1 MKFKKLISLSL
12 TMIVS
17 AGILVGCGS
26 SDGDSATEGKIKV
39 GMITDVGGVHDES
52 FNQSSWEGLQAI
64 QKELGKDKLD
74 VNYLE
79 STQDSDYKPN
89 IEQFVEDEYDLIIGV
104 GYKLANVGFKLQS
117 AITEAAKNYPDQEFA
132 IIDHVYDNQ
141 PENITSLSFESNES
155 SYLAGLIAGKST
167 KTNKVAFI
175 GGQQSPVID
184 KFEYGFKA
192 GVLAANPDAEV
203 LVQYSNS
210 YSDQAL
216 GKSIANS
223 MISKGADVIFPCA
236 GACGTGAIE
245 AVKEANKMS
254 VGVDRDQYDLA
265 PDNMLTSAMKNIDV
279 AVANLVRDFV
289 NGDYKGGEVK
299 NGTLANNGV
308 GLASTTDKNVSEK
321 ILKYVDEQ
329 AQEIK
334 DGKIKV
340 PSNEKELKEFNK

>member
-1 MKFKKLISLSL
+1 MKFKKLVSLSL
-12 TMIVS
+12 TMIMS

-26 SDGDSATEGKIKV
+26 NGDDASNGEQIKV

-64 QKELGKDKLD
+64 QKELGEDKIE
-74 VNYLE
+74 VKYLE

-89 IEQFVEDEYDLIIGV
+89 IEQFVEEEYDLIIGV
-104 GYKLANVGFKLQS
+104 GYKLADALK
-117 AITEAAKNYPDQEFA
+117 EASTNYPDQQFA
-132 IIDHVYDNQ
+132 LIDEVYDEQ

-236 GACGTGAIE
+236 GACGTGSIE
-245 AVKEANKMS
+245 AAKEAGKMV

-289 NGDYKGGEVK
+289 DGNYKSGEVI
-299 NGTLANNGV
+299 NGTLANGGV
-308 GLASTTDKNVSEK
+308 GLAPTTDKNVDAK
-321 ILKYVDEQ
+321 ILEYVEEQ
-329 AQEIK
+329 AKEIK
-334 DGKIKV
+334 DGKISV
-340 PSNEKELKEFNK
+340 PNNEKELKEFNK

>member
-1 MKFKKLISLSL
+1 MKLKKLLALSLS
-12 TMIVS
+12 MIMS

-26 SDGDSATEGKIKV
+26 NGESASDDGKITV

-64 QKELGKDKLD
+64 QKELGEDKIE
-74 VNYLE
+74 VKYLE
-79 STQDSDYKPN
+79 STQDSDYVPN
-89 IEQFVEDEYDLIIGV
+89 IEQFVEEETDLIIGV
-104 GYKLANVGFKLQS
+104 GYKLADALK
-117 AITEAAKNYPDQEFA
+117 EAAQNYPEQQFA
-132 IIDHVYDNQ
+132 LIDETYDEQ

-175 GGQQSPVID
+175 GGMESPVIA

-192 GVLAANPDAEV
+192 GVQDANPDAEV
-203 LVQYSNS
+203 LVQYANS

>member
-1 MKFKKLISLSL
+1 MKFKKLVSLSL
-12 TMIVS
+12 TMIMS

-26 SDGDSATEGKIKV
+26 NGDDASNGEQIKV

-52 FNQSSWEGLQAI
+52 FNQSSWEGLQSI
-64 QKELGKDKLD
+64 KEEIGEADALK
-74 VNYLE
+74 E
-79 STQDSDYKPN
+79 AST
-89 IEQFVEDEYDLIIGV
+89 
-104 GYKLANVGFKLQS
+104 
-117 AITEAAKNYPDQEFA
+117 NYPDQQFA
-132 IIDHVYDNQ
+132 LIDEVYDEQ

-236 GACGTGAIE
+236 GACGTGSIE
-245 AVKEANKMS
+245 AAKEAGKMV

-289 NGDYKGGEVK
+289 DGNYKSGEVI
-299 NGTLANNGV
+299 NGTLANGGV
-308 GLASTTDKNVSEK
+308 GLAPTTDKNVDAK
-321 ILKYVDEQ
+321 ILEYVEEQ
-329 AQEIK
+329 AKEIK
-334 DGKIKV
+334 DGKISV
-340 PSNEKELKEFNK
+340 PNNEKELKEFNK

>member
-12 TMIVS
+12 TMIIS

-26 SDGDSATEGKIKV
+26 NEDDLSKGEQIKV

-64 QKELGKDKLD
+64 QKELGKDKLY

-104 GYKLANVGFKLQS
+104 GYKLANELES
-117 AITEAAKNYPDQEFA
+117 AAKNYPDQEFA
-132 IIDHVYDNQ
+132 IIDHVYDEQ
-141 PENITSLSFESNES
+141 PENITSLSFEANES

-167 KTNKVAFI
+167 KTNTVAFI
-175 GGQQSPVID
+175 GGQESPVIA

-192 GVLAANPDAEV
+192 GVLAANPDAKV

-245 AVKEANKMS
+245 AVKEADKMAI
-254 VGVDRDQYDLA
+254 GVDRDQYDLA
-265 PDNMLTSAMKNIDV
+265 PNNMLTSAMKNIDIS
-279 AVANLVRDFV
+279 VANLARDFV
-289 NGDYKGGEVK
+289 NGNYKGGEVK
-299 NGTLANNGV
+299 NGTLANEGV
-308 GLASTTDKNVSEK
+308 GLAPTTEKNVDAK
-321 ILKYVDEQ
+321 ILEYVNEQ

-334 DGKIKV
+334 DGKINV
-340 PSNEKELKEFNK
+340 PNNEKELKTFNQ

>member
-1 MKFKKLISLSL
+1 MKFKKLVSLSL
-12 TMIVS
+12 TMIMS

-26 SDGDSATEGKIKV
+26 NGDDASNGEQIKV

-52 FNQSSWEGLQAI
+52 FNQSSWEGLQSV
-64 QKELGKDKLD
+64 KEEIGEDKLY

-79 STQDSDYKPN
+79 STQDSDYEPN
-89 IEQFVEDEYDLIIGV
+89 IEQFVEEEYDLIIGV
-104 GYKLANVGFKLQS
+104 GYKLADALK
-117 AITEAAKNYPDQEFA
+117 EASTNYPDQQFA
-132 IIDHVYDNQ
+132 LIDEVYDEQ

-155 SYLAGLIAGKST
+155 SYLAGLIAGKMT
-167 KTNKVAFI
+167 ETNKVAFI
-175 GGQQSPVID
+175 GGKQSPVID

-203 LVQYSNS
+203 LVQYANS

-236 GACGTGAIE
+236 GACGTGSIE
-245 AVKEANKMS
+245 AAKEAGKMV

-279 AVANLVRDFV
+279 AVANLVRDLV
-289 NGDYKGGEVK
+289 DGNYKSGEVI
-299 NGTLANNGV
+299 NGTLANGGV
-308 GLASTTDKNVSEK
+308 GLAPTTDKNVDAK
-321 ILKYVDEQ
+321 ILEYVEEQ
-329 AQEIK
+329 AKEIK
-334 DGKIKV
+334 DGKISV
-340 PSNEKELKEFNK
+340 PNNEKELKEFNK

>member
-1 MKFKKLISLSL
+1 MKLKKLLALSLS
-12 TMIVS
+12 MIMS

-26 SDGDSATEGKIKV
+26 NGESSSDDGKITV

-64 QKELGKDKLD
+64 QKELGEDKIE
-74 VNYLE
+74 VKYLE
-79 STQDSDYKPN
+79 STQDSDYVPN
-89 IEQFVEDEYDLIIGV
+89 IEQFVEEETDLIIGV
-104 GYKLANVGFKLQS
+104 GYKLADALK
-117 AITEAAKNYPDQEFA
+117 EAAQNYPEQQFA
-132 IIDHVYDNQ
+132 LIDETYDEQ

-175 GGQQSPVID
+175 GGMESPVIA

-192 GVLAANPDAEV
+192 GVQDANPDAEV
-203 LVQYSNS
+203 LVQYANS

-236 GACGTGAIE
+236 GACGTGSIE
-245 AVKEANKMS
+245 AVKEAGKMAI
-254 VGVDRDQYDLA
+254 GVDRDQNDLA
-265 PDNMLTSAMKNIDV
+265 PDNILTSAMKNIDI
-279 AVANLVRDFV
+279 AVANLVRDYV

-299 NGTLANNGV
+299 IGSLANEGV
-308 GLASTTDKNVSEK
+308 GLAPTTDKNVSAE
-321 ILKYVDEQ
+321 ILEYVDEK

-334 DGKIKV
+334 DGKINV
-340 PSNEKELKEFNK
+340 PNNAEELEAYNK

>member
-1 MKFKKLISLSL
+1 MKFKKLVSLSL
-12 TMIVS
+12 TMIMS
-17 AGILVGCGS
+17 AGMLVGCGS
-26 SDGDSATEGKIKV
+26 NGDDASNGEQIKV

-52 FNQSSWEGLQAI
+52 FNQSSWEGLQSI
-64 QKELGKDKLD
+64 KEEIGEDKLY

-89 IEQFVEDEYDLIIGV
+89 IEQFVEEEYDLIIGV
-104 GYKLANVGFKLQS
+104 GYKLADALK
-117 AITEAAKNYPDQEFA
+117 EASTNYPDQQFA
-132 IIDHVYDNQ
+132 LIDEVYDEQ

-236 GACGTGAIE
+236 GACGTGSIE
-245 AVKEANKMS
+245 AAKEAGKMV

-289 NGDYKGGEVK
+289 DGNYKSGEVI
-299 NGTLANNGV
+299 NGTLANGGV
-308 GLASTTDKNVSEK
+308 GLAPTTDKNVDAK
-321 ILKYVDEQ
+321 ILEYVEEQ
-329 AQEIK
+329 AKEIK
-334 DGKIKV
+334 DGKISV
-340 PSNEKELKEFNK
+340 PNNEKELKEFNK

>member
-1 MKFKKLISLSL
+1 MKFKKLVSLSL
-12 TMIVS
+12 TMIMS

-26 SDGDSATEGKIKV
+26 NGDDASNGEQIKV

-64 QKELGKDKLD
+64 QKELGEDKIE
-74 VNYLE
+74 VKYLE

-89 IEQFVEDEYDLIIGV
+89 IEQFVEEEYDLIIGV
-104 GYKLANVGFKLQS
+104 GYKLADALK
-117 AITEAAKNYPDQEFA
+117 EASTNYPDQQFA
-132 IIDHVYDNQ
+132 LIDEVYDEQ

-236 GACGTGAIE
+236 GACGTGSIE
-245 AVKEANKMS
+245 AAKEAGKMV

-279 AVANLVRDFV
+279 AVANLVRDYV
-289 NGDYKGGEVK
+289 DGNYKSGEVI
-299 NGTLANNGV
+299 NGTLANGGV
-308 GLASTTDKNVSEK
+308 GLAPTTDKNVDAK
-321 ILKYVDEQ
+321 ILEYVEEQ
-329 AQEIK
+329 AKEIK
-334 DGKIKV
+334 DGKISV
-340 PSNEKELKEFNK
+340 PNNEKELKEFNK

>member
-39 GMITDVGGVHDES
+39 GMITDVGGVHDDS

-104 GYKLANVGFKLQS
+104 GYKLANELE
-117 AITEAAKNYPDQEFA
+117 TAAKNYPDQQFA
-132 IIDHVYDNQ
+132 IIDHTYEKQ

-155 SYLAGLIAGKST
+155 SYLAGLLDGKST

-175 GGQQSPVID
+175 GGLQSPVID

-192 GVLAANPDAEV
+192 GVLAANFIP
-203 LVQYSNS
+203 
-210 YSDQAL
+210 
-216 GKSIANS
+216 I
-223 MISKGADVIFPCA
+223 GA
-236 GACGTGAIE
+236 
-245 AVKEANKMS
+245 
-254 VGVDRDQYDLA
+254 
-265 PDNMLTSAMKNIDV
+265 
-279 AVANLVRDFV
+279 
-289 NGDYKGGEVK
+289 
-299 NGTLANNGV
+299 
-308 GLASTTDKNVSEK
+308 
-321 ILKYVDEQ
+321 
-329 AQEIK
+329 
-334 DGKIKV
+334 
-340 PSNEKELKEFNK
+340 

>member
-1 MKFKKLISLSL
+1 MKFKKILSLSL
-12 TMIVS
+12 TMMMSV
-17 AGILVGCGS
+17 GLLVGCGS
-26 SDGDSATEGKIKV
+26 NNTSASNDEKITV

-52 FNQSSWEGLQAI
+52 FNQSSWEGLQSI
-64 QKELGKDKLD
+64 QKELGKDKIE
-74 VNYLE
+74 VKYLE
-79 STQDSDYKPN
+79 SNQDSDYVPN
-89 IEQFVEDEYDLIIGV
+89 IEQFVDEDTDLIIGV
-104 GYKLANVGFKLQS
+104 GYKLADALE
-117 AITEAAKNYPDQEFA
+117 TAAKNYPEQQFA
-132 IIDHVYDNQ
+132 IIDHVYEKQ
-141 PENITSLSFESNES
+141 PENITSLSFESHES

-175 GGQQSPVID
+175 GGMESPVISQ
-184 KFEYGFKA
+184 FENGFKA
-192 GVLAANPDAEV
+192 GVLDANPDAEV
-203 LVQYSNS
+203 LVQYANS

>member
-104 GYKLANVGFKLQS
+104 GYKLANELEK
-117 AITEAAKNYPDQEFA
+117 AAKNYPDQQFA
-132 IIDHVYDNQ
+132 IIDHTYEKQ

>member
-1 MKFKKLISLSL
+1 MKLKKLLALSLS
-12 TMIVS
+12 MIMS

-26 SDGDSATEGKIKV
+26 IGESASDDGKITV

-64 QKELGKDKLD
+64 QKELGEDKIE
-74 VNYLE
+74 VKYLE
-79 STQDSDYKPN
+79 STQDSDYVPN
-89 IEQFVEDEYDLIIGV
+89 IEQFVEEETDLIIGV
-104 GYKLANVGFKLQS
+104 GYKLADALK
-117 AITEAAKNYPDQEFA
+117 EAAQNYPEQQFA
-132 IIDHVYDNQ
+132 LIDETYDEQ

-155 SYLAGLIAGKST
+155 SYLAGLIAGKCT

-175 GGQQSPVID
+175 GGMESPVIA

-192 GVLAANPDAEV
+192 GVQDANPDAEV
-203 LVQYSNS
+203 LVQYANS

-236 GACGTGAIE
+236 GACGTGSIE
-245 AVKEANKMS
+245 AVKEAGKMAI
-254 VGVDRDQYDLA
+254 GVDRDQNDLA
-265 PDNMLTSAMKNIDV
+265 PDNILTSAMKNIDI
-279 AVANLVRDFV
+279 AVANLVRDYV

-299 NGTLANNGV
+299 IGSLANEGV
-308 GLASTTDKNVSEK
+308 GLAPTTDKNVSAE
-321 ILKYVDEQ
+321 ILEYVDEK

-334 DGKIKV
+334 DGKINV
-340 PSNEKELKEFNK
+340 PNNAEELEAYNK

>member
-1 MKFKKLISLSL
+1 MKFKKLVSLSL
-12 TMIVS
+12 TAIIS
-17 AGILVGCGS
+17 AGVLVGCGS
-26 SDGDSATEGKIKV
+26 KGDSSSEVEKITV

-64 QKELGKDKLD
+64 QKELGEDKIE
-74 VNYLE
+74 VKYLE

-89 IEQFVEDEYDLIIGV
+89 IEQYIDEETDLIIGV
-104 GYKLANVGFKLQS
+104 GYKLADAL
-117 AITEAAKNYPDQEFA
+117 AEAAKNYEDQDFA
-132 IIDHVYDNQ
+132 IIDHVYDEQ
-141 PENITSLSFESNES
+141 PENITSLSFEANES

-236 GACGTGAIE
+236 GACGTGSIE
-245 AVKEANKMS
+245 AAKEAGKMV

-289 NGDYKGGEVK
+289 DGNYKSGEVI
-299 NGTLANNGV
+299 NGTLANGGV
-308 GLASTTDKNVSEK
+308 GLAPTTDKNVDAK
-321 ILKYVDEQ
+321 ILEYVEEQ
-329 AQEIK
+329 AKEIK
-334 DGKIKV
+334 DGKISV
-340 PSNEKELKEFNK
+340 PNNEKELKEFNK

>member
-1 MKFKKLISLSL
+1 MKSMKIEDGV
-12 TMIVS
+12 IDD
-17 AGILVGCGS
+17 ILLNEACSSGCGS
-26 SDGDSATEGKIKV
+26 FLETFAKS
-39 GMITDVGGVHDES
+39 
-52 FNQSSWEGLQAI
+52 
-64 QKELGKDKLD
+64 LD
-74 VNYLE
+74 L
-79 STQDSDYKPN
+79 T
-89 IEQFVEDEYDLIIGV
+89 IEQFVEEEYDLIIGV
-104 GYKLANVGFKLQS
+104 GYKLADALK
-117 AITEAAKNYPDQEFA
+117 EASTNYPDQQFA
-132 IIDHVYDNQ
+132 LIDEVYDEQ

-236 GACGTGAIE
+236 GACGTGSIE
-245 AVKEANKMS
+245 AAKEAGKMV

-289 NGDYKGGEVK
+289 DGNYKSGEVI
-299 NGTLANNGV
+299 NGTLANGGV
-308 GLASTTDKNVSEK
+308 GLAPTTDKNVDAK
-321 ILKYVDEQ
+321 ILEYVEEQ
-329 AQEIK
+329 AKEIK
-334 DGKIKV
+334 DGKISV
-340 PSNEKELKEFNK
+340 PNNEKELKEFNK

>member
-1 MKFKKLISLSL
+1 MQLKKLFAVGLAAVMMSSL
-12 TMIVS
+12 
-17 AGILVGCGS
+17 LVGCSGNKTDNS
-26 SDGDSATEGKIKV
+26 EDVYKI
-39 GMITDVGGVHDES
+39 GMISDTGGVNDES
-52 FNQSSWEGLQAI
+52 FNQSTWEGLQQA
-64 QKELGKDKLD
+64 QEKYGKDK
-74 VNYLE
+74 VQVKYVE
-79 STQDSDYKPN
+79 SSQEADYTPN
-89 IEQFVEDEYDLIIGV
+89 IETFVEEDLDLIIGV
-104 GYKLANVGFKLQS
+104 GYKIAG
-117 AITEAAKNYPDQEFA
+117 AIEEASKNYPDVQFA
-132 IIDHVYDNQ
+132 IIDHAYDKQ
-141 PENITSLSFESNES
+141 PENVTSLIYEDNTAA
-155 SYLAGLIAGKST
+155 YLAGLIAGKST